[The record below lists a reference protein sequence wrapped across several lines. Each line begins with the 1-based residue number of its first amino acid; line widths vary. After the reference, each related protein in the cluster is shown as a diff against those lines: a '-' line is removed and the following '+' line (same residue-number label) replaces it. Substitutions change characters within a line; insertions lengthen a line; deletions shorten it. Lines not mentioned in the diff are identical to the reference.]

1 MPDRHRA
8 RRRVVRVALCA
19 FAAAAL
25 AAAPAPAAQR
35 ALVPAYF
42 YPDWWNAG
50 NAWYRMCDGMS
61 AAGGT
66 PIAVMN
72 PASGPGTAANAD
84 YQKVI
89 AYCHGRGR
97 SVVGYVHTSYGARPL
112 AAVEAEIDA
121 TYAFYPATDGIFL
134 DEMST
139 DPSTRAYYAALYAY
153 VKAKPGLHD
162 VVGNPG
168 TAAATSWQLDAP
180 VADQVI
186 VFEGTAATFSRW
198 TPPRW
203 ATTRPSQVVHLVYAT
218 PGPIAIMAACARSK
232 ALGGGLSYVT
242 DDTLP
247 NPWDTLPA
255 PASWSAEARA
265 CA

>member
-1 MPDRHRA
+1 MPEHRA
-8 RRRVVRVALCA
+8 RRRVVFIALCS

-35 ALVPAYF
+35 SLVPAYF

-72 PASGPGTAANAD
+72 PASGPGTAANPD
-84 YQKVI
+84 YQQVI
-89 AYCHGRGR
+89 GYCHGRGR
-97 SVVGYVHTSYGARPL
+97 HVVGYVHTSYGARPL
-112 AAVEAEIDA
+112 AAVQAEIDA
-121 TYAFYPATDGIFL
+121 TYAFYPAIDGIFL

-139 DPSTRAYYAALYAY
+139 DSSTRTYYRALYAY
-153 VKAKPGLHD
+153 VKAKPGFHD

-168 TAAATSWQLDAP
+168 AAAPTSWQLDAP
-180 VADQVI
+180 VADQVV

-198 TPPRW
+198 TPPPW
-203 ATTRPSQVVHLVYAT
+203 ATTRPSQVVHLVHAAA
-218 PGPIAIMAACARSK
+218 GPTAIIAACARSK
-232 ALGGGLSYVT
+232 ALGGGWSYVT